1 MFNVLQ
7 LLEKLQAFLEQG
19 GALLVVI
26 MTATFF
32 LWLLILERH
41 YYFLAV
47 HKRVAKRIAG
57 QWRARRDKSS
67 WYARMIRL
75 QLLSIARIRTEHNL
89 GRIRLIVVIAPLL
102 GLLGT
107 ITGMI
112 DVFDVMASSGSGNAR
127 GMAAGVSNGDCW
139 RNQPVCG
146 AIYNVLRTT
155 EPMTAQATAAANRG
169 DSLSSGSEAGLCPFQ
184 YRTAVSA
191 RAARV
196 NKGARFCIGVPV

>member
-107 ITGMI
+107 VTGMI

-127 GMAAGVSNGDCW
+127 GMAAGVSKATIPTMAGM
-139 RNQPVCG
+139 VVSLCG
-146 AIYNVLRTT
+146 MLFG
-155 EPMTAQATAAANRG
+155 TALQRRAGASVEALANTLDLEATDEKA
-169 DSLSSGSEAGLCPFQ
+169 
-184 YRTAVSA
+184 
-191 RAARV
+191 
-196 NKGARFCIGVPV
+196 